1 MIRRQQKN
9 CGCLPTP
16 ANTPPPPSPSPTQS
30 WLVSLYL
37 DCPTGMGLHC
47 PTAPAVAAFRAAVE
61 AGDVYWHAMPHNA
74 QV

>member
-1 MIRRQQKN
+1 
-9 CGCLPTP
+9 
-16 ANTPPPPSPSPTQS
+16 
-30 WLVSLYL
+30 
-37 DCPTGMGLHC
+37 MGLHC